1 MGILTVLTFLF
12 VAAILACI
20 VIMLV
25 WYRVD
30 KPKSADIDEI
40 KVLNQNLKVV
50 YELWLK
56 KEGIKKE
63 TVEAIVPQK
72 PKQDILFE
80 QKPKPKTTTK
90 IRTPEEKKAFG
101 ARMLAAR
108 LAKKNTKPSEPNQP
122 EVKQEVEVA
131 Q

>member
-90 IRTPEEKKAFG
+90 IRTPEEKKAWA
-101 ARMLAAR
+101 ARMVAAR
-108 LAKKNTKPSEPNQP
+108 KAKTAAPVQQVVTP